1 MARGTNPLPHVVLG
15 RSTSETDEAGGGRPS
30 CETGDA
36 HLHPPGA
43 SGETVRVD
51 SESGIDPVVIL
62 GCPPATKAGEGVRLS
77 RTNDSRRVRTSL
89 DSAELQAGGSS
100 SGDGDRKAIVQNRR
114 IALV

>member
-1 MARGTNPLPHVVLG
+1 MARGTNPLPHVVLD
-15 RSTSETDEAGGGRPS
+15 RSTAETDEAGGGRPS

-114 IALV
+114 VALV